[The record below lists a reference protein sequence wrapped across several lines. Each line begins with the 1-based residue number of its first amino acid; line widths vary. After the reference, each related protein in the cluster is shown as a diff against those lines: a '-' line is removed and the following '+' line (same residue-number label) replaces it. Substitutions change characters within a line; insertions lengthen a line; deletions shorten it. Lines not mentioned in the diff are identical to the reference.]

1 MQIIYKV
8 DFCCKIFVNW
18 IFENIT
24 HSKFFWNVFRNSKSQ
39 KYEWPWLSWN
49 NISKT
54 YHRLSLKTGSN
65 LQLENRT
72 FRTFQ
77 IRNEILHH
85 QIEPLYLKQDT
96 PNLKNRMTKQKSL
109 SVTSH
114 VYIYSINLIAIN
126 CLSKP
131 TGVSLSSYRDCSPRI
146 ILEPNHRSD
155 RPIGFTASLELSSR
169 DK

>member
-1 MQIIYKV
+1 MGFFKMLPIRN
-8 DFCCKIFVNW
+8 FFGMF
-18 IFENIT
+18 FEIQN
-24 HSKFFWNVFRNSKSQ
+24 HNNMND
-39 KYEWPWLSWN
+39 WLSLN

-54 YHRLSLKTGSN
+54 YHSFSLKTGSN

-114 VYIYSINLIAIN
+114 VYIYSINLIPIN

-131 TGVSLSSYRDCSPRI
+131 TGFPLSSYRDCPPRI
-146 ILEPNHRSD
+146 ILPNRIINLIGQSD
-155 RPIGFTASLELSSR
+155 SPLV
-169 DK
+169 